1 MAGPRVSPAFV
12 RAPEGNGC
20 AERFIRTLKENLLW
34 VRNFDTIEQLRQA
47 LLKFREVYNITWLIE
62 RHGYLTPNQFR
73 QKQLQPIAA
82 AQDAVSHKLRALPT
96 NSDMIIGRNTMNRR
110 SILTG
115 AAASAAGMTLLRS
128 VSQAQQANKIYR
140 IGVLLNRKS
149 PSPETESLRTGLTQL
164 GYIEGTNI
172 VYEVRPAE
180 GQLDRLPGFAAEL
193 VSMGIDIIVSY
204 GGPPTNAAQ
213 KATTT
218 IPIVFTLV
226 ADPVAIGAAVTLER
240 PGGNLTGVTTNDP
253 ELPVQQMALLKGIIP
268 KLTRVAIFSDA
279 DIPGADDS
287 GLAPIDRTNAV
298 AAHAAGLTPQV
309 LKLRGPK
316 PDFDAAFKAMASEDA
331 EALVALEVP
340 SVFAVPKTVA
350 ELATARRIPT
360 MLWGG
365 QGEAGGLIS
374 YGTSYTETYRRVPVY
389 VDRILKGAKPAET
402 PIEVFS
408 NHQLVINLKTA
419 RELGL
424 TVPADLLNRA
434 DRVIG

>member
-1 MAGPRVSPAFV
+1 MR
-12 RAPEGNGC
+12 R
-20 AERFIRTLKENLLW
+20 RT
-34 VRNFDTIEQLRQA
+34 
-47 LLKFREVYNITWLIE
+47 
-62 RHGYLTPNQFR
+62 
-73 QKQLQPIAA
+73 
-82 AQDAVSHKLRALPT
+82 
-96 NSDMIIGRNTMNRR
+96 
-110 SILTG
+110 ILTG
-115 AAASAAGMTLLRS
+115 AAASAAGLILTRS
-128 VSQAQQANKIYR
+128 VLQAQQAGKIYR

-149 PSPETESLRTGLTQL
+149 PGPETDSLRTGLTQL
-164 GYIEGTNI
+164 GYIERTNV

-193 VSMGIDIIVSY
+193 VSMGVDVIVSY
-204 GGPPTNAAQ
+204 GGPPTNSAR
-213 KATTT
+213 KATTA

-226 ADPVAIGAAVTLER
+226 ADPVAIGAAAILER

-253 ELPVQQMALLKGIIP
+253 ELPVRQMALLKEMIP
-268 KLTRVAIFSDA
+268 KLARVAIFSDA
-279 DIPGADDS
+279 DIPGADGS
-287 GLAPIDRTNAV
+287 GLAPIDRTNA
-298 AAHAAGLTPQV
+298 AAARAVGLTPQV

-340 SVFAVPKTVA
+340 SIFAIAQTVA

-365 QGEAGGLIS
+365 QGKAGGLIS
-374 YGTSYTETYRRVPVY
+374 YGTSYTETYPRVPVY

-402 PIEVFS
+402 AIEVFS

-424 TVPADLLNRA
+424 TVSANLLSRA
-434 DRVIG
+434 DRVIE